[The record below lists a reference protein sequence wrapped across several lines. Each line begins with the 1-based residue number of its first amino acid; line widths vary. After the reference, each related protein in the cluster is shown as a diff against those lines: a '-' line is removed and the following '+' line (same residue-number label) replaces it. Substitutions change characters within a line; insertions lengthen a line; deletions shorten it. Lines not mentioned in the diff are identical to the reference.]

1 MTSPL
6 KALHLK
12 TRIVTAVVVLS
23 NVLGNSFLSRGMQ
36 SVGELISPSPV
47 PYIRALFN
55 PWVAVGV

>member
-1 MTSPL
+1 MPSRL
-6 KALHLK
+6 KALQLK

-36 SVGELISPSPV
+36 SVGELISPSPI

-55 PWVAVGV
+55 PG